1 MKPKLVIATT
11 IPLSLNFY
19 KGQIGALK
27 EKFEVELISSSG
39 DRLTAISSSED
50 VNAHVVEMHREI
62 AVFNDLKSL
71 WRLYKKLKVLSPTLV
86 LGSTPKAGLLSMIAS
101 FLAGV
106 DHRVYYLHG
115 LRYDGLTGNKKRLLQ
130 LMEKLSCFFATKVVS
145 VSHGVKKRLVDDKI
159 TSKPINII
167 HNGSINGI
175 NPACFN
181 RELFDL
187 KYNPKGFTIGYVG
200 RLVGDKGVNELVQ
213 SFIQV
218 SEKFPDLR
226 LLLVGNYESDLD
238 PLYQETLQE
247 IKMNKHI
254 VEVGFQ
260 SDVRPFLAQMDVF
273 VFPSYREGFG
283 VSVMEALCMEVPV
296 IVSDIIGCNEIVEHK
311 SNGLIIAPRS
321 IEDLT
326 EALIHVLKNPNDLKS
341 MQKNARSS
349 VVSRYSQAEV
359 WQHTVELY
367 SSFIEE

>member
-1 MKPKLVIATT
+1 MLIGLKLIICTT
-11 IPLSLNFY
+11 ISLSLNFY

-27 EKFEVELISSSG
+27 EKFE
-39 DRLTAISSSED
+39 
-50 VNAHVVEMHREI
+50 
-62 AVFNDLKSL
+62 
-71 WRLYKKLKVLSPTLV
+71 
-86 LGSTPKAGLLSMIAS
+86 
-101 FLAGV
+101 
-106 DHRVYYLHG
+106 
-115 LRYDGLTGNKKRLLQ
+115 
-130 LMEKLSCFFATKVVS
+130 
-145 VSHGVKKRLVDDKI
+145 
-159 TSKPINII
+159 
-167 HNGSINGI
+167 
-175 NPACFN
+175 
-181 RELFDL
+181 
-187 KYNPKGFTIGYVG
+187 
-200 RLVGDKGVNELVQ
+200 LVQ
-213 SFIQV
+213 SFVQV

-254 VEVGFQ
+254 IELGFQ

-321 IEDLT
+321 VQDLSD
-326 EALIHVLKNPNDLKS
+326 AILHVLRNPNDLKS

-359 WQHTVELY
+359 WKHTVELY